1 MSKQI
6 ITFTILFLFFFINCS
21 KEKNPLVDTDKNE
34 LVDIE
39 SLSQFQTNINQ
50 GVSVVFFHASWCSI
64 CAAQR
69 PAVEAVS
76 VSEQFNAVFF
86 GEVEFEEN
94 QDINS
99 MYNIS
104 GFPTIVFFKDGTE
117 QHRMTGRN
125 NTEAQISSKINEL
138 L

>member
-1 MSKQI
+1 MYKQI
-6 ITFTILFLFFFINCS
+6 FTFTILFLFFFTNCS

-34 LVDIE
+34 LIDIE

-64 CAAQR
+64 CASQR

-76 VSEQFNAVFF
+76 VLNQFNSVFF

-104 GFPTIVFFKDGTE
+104 GFPTIVFYKDGNE
-117 QHRMTGRN
+117 EHRMTGRN